1 MGDPSVTKHH
11 SIFLWIHSRS
21 AGERPKHRSPR
32 ERWRFSSVPAA
43 PTLGTP
49 ARWGQVGMGA
59 VHWLCLLP
67 ALPKSQKET
76 NSKFNDG
83 GEMVG
88 EGGGG
93 ESYGSLMIRIMVQQ
107 RGSQLQRRRLMPR
120 VNEILSYKLSVD
132 VKRSLSATFEST

>member
-1 MGDPSVTKHH
+1 
-11 SIFLWIHSRS
+11 
-21 AGERPKHRSPR
+21 
-32 ERWRFSSVPAA
+32 
-43 PTLGTP
+43 
-49 ARWGQVGMGA
+49 
-59 VHWLCLLP
+59 
-67 ALPKSQKET
+67 
-76 NSKFNDG
+76 
-83 GEMVG
+83 MVG